1 MTNPPDLA
9 PSGQPWAY
17 GIRTWDADGTSYGG
31 FKWDLTPDACTEAA
45 DWKPEAECGNGLHA
59 NRDGWGDWSLLNMSE
74 AGKIVG
80 IVRWDPAEAVAIDE
94 AKDKA
99 RRMWVVMT
107 TRTASLG
114 AVMGFINAKFRER
127 MAREIAAQGKKVKTA
142 TKDGQ
147 HASAAG
153 DSGHASA
160 AGDRGHASAAG
171 DRGNASA
178 AGRYGHAS
186 AAGDR
191 GNASAAGRYG
201 HASAAGDYGHASAA
215 GSYGHASAAGNY
227 GHASAAGSYGR
238 ASAAGD
244 WGHASAAGSYG
255 HASAAGYYGHASA
268 AGDRGHA
275 SAAGDRGHASAA
287 GRYGIAAALGID
299 GKAQAA
305 ETGAIVLA
313 RWDIADGE
321 YRLTRVF
328 AGMVGQTYGPTTIK
342 PATWYALGADG
353 LPVEVTQ

>member
-1 MTNPPDLA
+1 MTNPPDIA

-45 DWKPEAECGNGLHA
+45 DWKPEPECGNGLHA

-114 AVMGFINAKFRER
+114 AVMGFINTKFRER

-160 AGDRGHASAAG
+160 AGDSGHASAAGYRGHASAAG
-171 DRGNASA
+171 
-178 AGRYGHAS
+178 YG
-186 AAGDR
+186 
-191 GNASAAGRYG
+191 
-201 HASAAGDYGHASAA
+201 
-215 GSYGHASAAGNY
+215 
-227 GHASAAGSYGR
+227 
-238 ASAAGD
+238 
-244 WGHASAAGSYG
+244 
-255 HASAAGYYGHASA
+255 GHASA

-275 SAAGDRGHASAA
+275 SAVGYGGHASAAGYRGHASAAGDYGHASAA

>member
-31 FKWDLTPDACTEAA
+31 FKWDLTPDACTEAP

-114 AVMGFINAKFRER
+114 AVMGFINTKFRER

-160 AGDRGHASAAG
+160 AGDSGHASAAG
-171 DRGNASA
+171 YRGHASA
-178 AGRYGHAS
+178 VGYRGHASAVGRYGHAS
-186 AAGDR
+186 AVGDR
-191 GNASAAGRYG
+191 
-201 HASAAGDYGHASAA
+201 
-215 GSYGHASAAGNY
+215 
-227 GHASAAGSYGR
+227 GR
-238 ASAAGD
+238 ASAAG
-244 WGHASAAGSYG
+244 YG
-255 HASAAGYYGHASA
+255 GHASA

-275 SAAGDRGHASAA
+275 SAASSYGHASAA
-287 GRYGIAAALGID
+287 GKYGIAAALGIE

>member
-17 GIRTWDADGTSYGG
+17 GIRTWNADGTSHGG
-31 FKWDLTPDACTEAA
+31 FKWDLTPDACTEAP

-114 AVMGFINAKFRER
+114 AVMGFINTKFRER

-160 AGDRGHASAAG
+160 AGYRGHASAA
-171 DRGNASA
+171 S
-178 AGRYGHAS
+178 
-186 AAGDR
+186 
-191 GNASAAGRYG
+191 
-201 HASAAGDYGHASAA
+201 
-215 GSYGHASAAGNY
+215 SYGHASAAGK
-227 GHASAAGSYGR
+227 
-238 ASAAGD
+238 
-244 WGHASAAGSYG
+244 
-255 HASAAGYYGHASA
+255 
-268 AGDRGHA
+268 
-275 SAAGDRGHASAA
+275 
-287 GRYGIAAALGID
+287 YGIAAALGIE